1 MNETPGFDC
10 VFTLA
15 LPQALEEEALDLL
28 LAHPEWVPGFTVSA
42 AEGFGRHVQLPTVME
57 QIRGRARRCVVTVLM
72 QQDHVPALV
81 AALKTAF
88 PHPQAAWWTAPLLQ
102 FGRLA

>member
-57 QIRGRARRCVVTVLM
+57 QISQGGIDREARYV
-72 QQDHVPALV
+72 
-81 AALKTAF
+81 
-88 PHPQAAWWTAPLLQ
+88 LLQ
-102 FGRLA
+102 IGI